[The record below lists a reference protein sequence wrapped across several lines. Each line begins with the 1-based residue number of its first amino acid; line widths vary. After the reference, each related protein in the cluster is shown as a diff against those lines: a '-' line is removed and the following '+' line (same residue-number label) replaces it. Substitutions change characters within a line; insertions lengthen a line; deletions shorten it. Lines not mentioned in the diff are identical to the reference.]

1 MAGCCHC
8 LDSWPP
14 APLPLPVKS
23 PPPSPDSG
31 SNLFPEM
38 IPVGEASRG
47 GDHYILCAF
56 SHLIPLNP
64 YSQKCS
70 KEGLRAEA
78 TAKVTQLVIEGMK
91 VTGGGQISSPD

>member
-47 GDHYILCAF
+47 GDHYYFMCILSF
-56 SHLIPLNP
+56 DPIESLQP
-64 YSQKCS
+64 
-70 KEGLRAEA
+70 
-78 TAKVTQLVIEGMK
+78 KVF
-91 VTGGGQISSPD
+91 